1 MTIDKKSIAL
11 LSARAVYLIL
21 DWSHLPVWKGVVT
34 SDTSSEVRARKRT
47 IKSESVSAM
56 HRLNYKVR
64 STLRHYALNSLFRP
78 GVYVIPIE
86 SVQAVDDVLQQ
97 AVSEIAIVRQGL
109 VDDWQQ
115 IIDDGQK
122 RLGDLFDPS
131 DYGSA
136 SDAAAEFSMGYRD
149 MAIAETPA
157 ILSYIAADTYKADL
171 ERTRDETKKELEA
184 FRGHLRQTLFGIV
197 ETMRKTLTKPD
208 GEKRVFGKRF
218 FKRLDEF
225 LSTFDSK
232 NLSDDGALQGVVS
245 QLRLVANGTDV
256 GALKTSSEA
265 QASLDVSLEAV
276 TAVMAEMTQ
285 DDGSRKIALD
295 A

>member
-1 MTIDKKSIAL
+1 MTIDKKSVAL

-34 SDTSSEVRARKRT
+34 SKTSSEVRVMKRT
-47 IKSESVSAM
+47 IKSGSVSAM

-64 STLRHYALNSLFRP
+64 CALRHYALNSLFRP

-97 AVSEIAIVRQGL
+97 AVSDIEIVRQGL

-136 SDAAAEFSMGYRD
+136 LDAAAEFSMGYRYTP
-149 MAIAETPA
+149 IAETPA
-157 ILSYIAADTYKADL
+157 ILSYIAAETYKADL
-171 ERTRDETKKELEA
+171 ERTRSETKKELEA
-184 FRGHLRQTLFGIV
+184 FRGHLRETLFEIV
-197 ETMRKTLTKPD
+197 ENMRKTLTKPD

-218 FKRLDEF
+218 FKRLEEF
-225 LSTFDSK
+225 LGTFDSK

-256 GALKTSSEA
+256 DALKTSSEA

-276 TAVMAEMTQ
+276 TGVMTEMVQ
-285 DDGSRKIALD
+285 DDGSRMIDLD